1 MRSTTMFIAALGLTA
16 AAQAQVV
23 LDGLAEKAYGAA
35 IAVQNTQT
43 GFGDAAQGNVDVCFG
58 SEIDGLFAIVDNGT
72 LYLTFA
78 GNLESNFNKLEIFID
93 GVDGGQNQ
101 LRGNNPDV
109 DFNGINRM
117 GDDLATTKVVE
128 GLKFD
133 KGFAPDL
140 WVSMTCGGTPFAAYM
155 NYCELLTKGAG
166 FGTYL
171 GTGGAGAAGAVT
183 FKSGFGFGIDNS
195 NVAGV
200 AGGFDIGDA
209 SAATLVRTG
218 VEVRIPL
225 SAIQGY
231 AGGDLKICAFINGG
245 GHDYMSNQVIG
256 GLGGGPNLAEPR
268 LVDFNII
275 PGEQFVMVSGGGGGG
290 TPCPAD
296 FDANNTVD
304 AADLATLLA
313 GWGTSSPDL
322 DGNGIVDAADLA
334 ALLGQWGDCP

>member
-1 MRSTTMFIAALGLTA
+1 MRTSSMFLAVLGVTA

-23 LDGLAEKAYGAA
+23 LDGFAEKGYGAPV
-35 IAVQNTQT
+35 AVQNTQT

-58 SEIDGLFAIVDNGT
+58 SEIDGLFAIVDNGV
-72 LYLTFA
+72 LYLTLS

-133 KGFAPDL
+133 KGFAADL
-140 WVSMTCGGTPFAAYM
+140 WVSLTCGGTPFAGYM
-155 NYCELLTKGAG
+155 NYCELLTKGGG
-166 FGTYL
+166 FGSYL

-183 FKSGFGFGIDNS
+183 FKNGFGFGIDNS
-195 NVAGV
+195 NIAGV
-200 AGGFDIGDA
+200 AGGFDIGD
-209 SAATLVRTG
+209 STAAGLVRTG

-245 GHDYMSNQVIG
+245 GHDYMSNQVLG

-275 PGEQFVMVSGGGGGG
+275 PGEQFVNVSGGGGGG
-290 TPCPAD
+290 PTCPAD
-296 FDANNTVD
+296 FDDNGTIDAADLAILLGAWGTATNDLDANGVVD
-304 AADLATLLA
+304 AADLA
-313 GWGTSSPDL
+313 
-322 DGNGIVDAADLA
+322 I
-334 ALLGQWGDCP
+334 LLGQWGDCV